1 MEERGEE
8 GGESDV
14 DNRAEIR
21 CRLFLLMR
29 QARKDAIARA
39 EGLGEWKNE
48 SEDCRCCC
56 VACLEIVQNWSSR
69 TAQKRTSLYF
79 VFLITV
85 TLPPFP
91 PPSVLFYLTC
101 HSSIPSTTSVFFS
114 FDQEKR
120 MYSSK
125 RIERPYLTPQD
136 FQ

>member
-1 MEERGEE
+1 VNDEDVMEERGEE

-91 PPSVLFYLTC
+91 PPSVLFYLTP
-101 HSSIPSTTSVFFS
+101 SIHYLSILFIRSREENVF
-114 FDQEKR
+114 
-120 MYSSK
+120 
-125 RIERPYLTPQD
+125 I
-136 FQ
+136 